1 MKFELQDSEIDFIMN
16 VLGELPTKSGA
27 FMLLQKLQI
36 QKHIAAQAAET
47 VEVEE
52 PKAE

>member
-1 MKFELQDSEIDFIMN
+1 MKIELEPNEVDFIMS

-27 FMLLQKLQI
+27 FMLLQKISVQASV
-36 QKHIAAQAAET
+36 QKPA
-47 VEVEE
+47 EE